1 MAKEEK
7 DEVGNVDL
15 VFRRLDTERDEPAAE
30 VSEIVAELKGTDNSN
45 LPTIYGTIDHLLTHL
60 FDNPPSADA
69 QAKVE
74 FHYAGYQIT
83 VHQHGG
89 ATFLKLD

>member
-1 MAKEEK
+1 MTSGQANDKGK
-7 DEVGNVDL
+7 DPL
-15 VFRRLDTERDEPAAE
+15 VFRRLDTEREEPATE
-30 VSEIVAELKGTDNSN
+30 VAEIVAELRDADMED
-45 LPTIYGTIDHLLTHL
+45 LPPIYGTIDHLLTHL
-60 FDNPPSADA
+60 FENPPSADA

-89 ATFLKLD
+89 STFLKLD